1 MPDKILIWIAN
12 IFLASLLVL
21 ITAFPSVHAQSQNLS
36 VELTGTAVVETVG
49 NLQIS
54 PARIN
59 TGLVDIGESANQ
71 VVQLSHTGEEGA
83 DPVQINAVSIIGDTA
98 NELTT
103 DFTGFV
109 SLLPGDTVDVSMT
122 FAPSVPGKK
131 SASLRLDISG
141 SSAPHI
147 LIIESD
153 ARFPL
158 TSNLEPNDEVIAFGQ
173 VIQNVSKNA
182 QLILTNSGEEA
193 DAPVINIFGSS
204 KSGVN
209 PAAFNVDLTPV
220 TLAPG
225 ESVTVNIQLQSAVD
239 GFKSA
244 TLQIDHDGNN
254 PAVEVTLQGNIVE
267 PKAIPINFSQSVLK
281 NANPNRPTAL
291 AFGPNGHLYVTEMN
305 GLIHEYTVTRN
316 GKNNY
321 TANKVDTI
329 NVVQQ
334 TQNHND
340 DGSTIFTKQRLL
352 TGILAEGT
360 AANPELYMYSA
371 DWRQGGGPAGTDT
384 NLDTNSGILHRLVK
398 NGNNWVRQDLVRG
411 LPRSEENH
419 QGNGLLMKDGKL
431 LLTMGGNTNQ
441 GVPSNNFAGLSET
454 ALSAAILE
462 IDIQAIGNG
471 PYDLPTLDDE
481 DQPGP
486 NDNNDPFGGNNGKN
500 QAKLVAGGPVQI
512 YSPGYRNAYDLVLTQ
527 SGKLYVTDNGP
538 NAGWGN
544 VPNNACGNGFTNG
557 GQTFI
562 DQLHYVPN
570 KGYYAG
576 HPNPVRGNKSNTFN
590 ASNPQSPVEVAANPE
605 ECVFKNPNQDGSIAK
620 FPASTN
626 GIAEYTAGN
635 FGGAMQGDLLLTGF
649 DKAVYR
655 VVLNNAGTGVTS
667 QSKLVQGLGQ
677 SPLDIVTRSS
687 NQQFPGTI
695 WVVDNIANDIFVFE
709 PADF

>member
-1 MPDKILIWIAN
+1 
-12 IFLASLLVL
+12 
-21 ITAFPSVHAQSQNLS
+21 
-36 VELTGTAVVETVG
+36 
-49 NLQIS
+49 
-54 PARIN
+54 
-59 TGLVDIGESANQ
+59 
-71 VVQLSHTGEEGA
+71 
-83 DPVQINAVSIIGDTA
+83 
-98 NELTT
+98 
-103 DFTGFV
+103 
-109 SLLPGDTVDVSMT
+109 
-122 FAPSVPGKK
+122 
-131 SASLRLDISG
+131 
-141 SSAPHI
+141 
-147 LIIESD
+147 
-153 ARFPL
+153 
-158 TSNLEPNDEVIAFGQ
+158 
-173 VIQNVSKNA
+173 
-182 QLILTNSGEEA
+182 
-193 DAPVINIFGSS
+193 
-204 KSGVN
+204 
-209 PAAFNVDLTPV
+209 
-220 TLAPG
+220 
-225 ESVTVNIQLQSAVD
+225 
-239 GFKSA
+239 
-244 TLQIDHDGNN
+244 
-254 PAVEVTLQGNIVE
+254 
-267 PKAIPINFSQSVLK
+267 
-281 NANPNRPTAL
+281 
-291 AFGPNGHLYVTEMN
+291 
-305 GLIHEYTVTRN
+305 
-316 GKNNY
+316 
-321 TANKVDTI
+321 
-329 NVVQQ
+329 
-334 TQNHND
+334 
-340 DGSTIFTKQRLL
+340 
-352 TGILAEGT
+352 
-360 AANPELYMYSA
+360 
-371 DWRQGGGPAGTDT
+371 
-384 NLDTNSGILHRLVK
+384 
-398 NGNNWVRQDLVRG
+398 
-411 LPRSEENH
+411 
-419 QGNGLLMKDGKL
+419 MKDGKL

>member
-398 NGNNWVRQDLVRG
+398 NGNNWG
-411 LPRSEENH
+411 
-419 QGNGLLMKDGKL
+419 
-431 LLTMGGNTNQ
+431 
-441 GVPSNNFAGLSET
+441 PSG
-454 ALSAAILE
+454 
-462 IDIQAIGNG
+462 
-471 PYDLPTLDDE
+471 
-481 DQPGP
+481 
-486 NDNNDPFGGNNGKN
+486 
-500 QAKLVAGGPVQI
+500 
-512 YSPGYRNAYDLVLTQ
+512 
-527 SGKLYVTDNGP
+527 SG
-538 NAGWGN
+538 
-544 VPNNACGNGFTNG
+544 
-557 GQTFI
+557 Q
-562 DQLHYVPN
+562 
-570 KGYYAG
+570 
-576 HPNPVRGNKSNTFN
+576 R
-590 ASNPQSPVEVAANPE
+590 VAA
-605 ECVFKNPNQDGSIAK
+605 
-620 FPASTN
+620 
-626 GIAEYTAGN
+626 
-635 FGGAMQGDLLLTGF
+635 L
-649 DKAVYR
+649 
-655 VVLNNAGTGVTS
+655 
-667 QSKLVQGLGQ
+667 
-677 SPLDIVTRSS
+677 
-687 NQQFPGTI
+687 
-695 WVVDNIANDIFVFE
+695 
-709 PADF
+709 

>member
-1 MPDKILIWIAN
+1 MPDKILAWIAN
-12 IFLASLLVL
+12 TFLASLLVL
-21 ITAFPSVHAQSQNLS
+21 VTVSPGAHAQSLS
-36 VELTGTAVVETVG
+36 VELTGTAVVQTVG

-54 PARIN
+54 PARID
-59 TGLVDIGESANQ
+59 TGLVDIGESVNQ
-71 VVQLSHTGEEGA
+71 VVQLLHTGVEGS
-83 DPVQINAVSIIGDTA
+83 DPVQINAVSIIGDSA
-98 NELTT
+98 NEFSTE
-103 DFTGFV
+103 FSGFV
-109 SLLPGDTVDVSMT
+109 SMLPGESLDVSVT
-122 FAPSVPGKK
+122 FTPTVPGKK

-141 SSAPHI
+141 STAPHV
-147 LIIESD
+147 LIIESN

-158 TSNLEPNDEVIAFGQ
+158 TSNLEPNDEVVAFGQ
-173 VIQNVSKNA
+173 VIQNVSKNV
-182 QLILTNSGEEA
+182 QLILTNAAEEP
-193 DAPVINIFGSS
+193 DAPVINISGSS
-204 KSGVN
+204 LSGVN

-244 TLQIDHDGNN
+244 TLQIDHDGIN
-254 PAVEVTLQGNIVE
+254 PSVEVTLQGNIVE
-267 PKAIPINFSQSVLK
+267 PAAIPVNFGQSILK

-329 NVVQQ
+329 NVVAQ

-340 DGSTIFTKQRLL
+340 DGSTIPTKQRLL
-352 TGILAEGT
+352 TGILAVGT

-419 QGNGLLMKDGKL
+419 QGNGLVMKDGKIL
-431 LLTMGGNTNQ
+431 LAMGGNTNQ

-512 YSPGYRNAYDLVLTQ
+512 YSPGFRNAYDLVLTQ

-538 NAGWGN
+538 NAGWGAI
-544 VPNNACGNGFTNG
+544 PGNACGNGFSNG

-562 DQLHYVPN
+562 DQLHFVPH

-576 HPNPVRGNKSNTFN
+576 HPNPVRGNKNNTFN

-605 ECVFKNPNQDGSIAK
+605 ECVFKNPNQDGSLAK

-649 DKAVYR
+649 DKALYR
-655 VVLNNAGTGVTS
+655 VVLNNAGNGVTS
-667 QSKLVQGLGQ
+667 QSKLVSGLGQ
-677 SPLDIVTRSS
+677 SPLDVVTRSS